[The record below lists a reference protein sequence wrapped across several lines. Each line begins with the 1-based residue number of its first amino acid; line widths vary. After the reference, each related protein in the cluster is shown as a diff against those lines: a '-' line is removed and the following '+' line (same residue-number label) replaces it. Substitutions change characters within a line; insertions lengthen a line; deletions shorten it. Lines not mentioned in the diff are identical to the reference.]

1 MFQYFDNDVN
11 SYNSLSLNQT
21 RKAEFKSPKTYLSTK
36 IILSNELSSTIK
48 HNQINQNK
56 NIIFEINNPN
66 INILKTDRED
76 NKNNLIENSSNRN
89 EQNEISQKNLN
100 FDSNMNENDKKN
112 KANISLTKLPKITKY
127 SIQTS
132 SDLSN
137 NNPMKSISNS
147 IDKTI
152 IHNQNFYYTKHQ
164 IFSNDRAKGKN
175 SNKKRKNSLRLSG
188 KVNIESIHSHL
199 NEKSKKHINNNNI
212 IIKSINKNSNNII
225 IYNNNNIINNINN
238 NIYNNIN
245 NDTNNNIINNIN
257 YNTNKK
263 NKVKNEPKLG
273 KMKEYIKLPEF
284 IGEEP
289 LTEMI
294 FNPIFEEN
302 LMKPHNEKQYE
313 INLYLNSNKMIN
325 NLIYLK
331 IPISKDGSIPTQNIV
346 NVKKLNKENKF
357 EEDEEELLPDNK
369 NEIIKNEIVKNEK
382 ITQEEYTP
390 VIIPKKET
398 YESISEYPGNY
409 KLKKDI
415 QEREKELLLSQKM
428 NKKHINRFD
437 SSDINEQ
444 LQNTKFPINLNYKIN
459 RRNKNIGGLFR
470 EKNSEKYISKSINS
484 QMGNNFFDN
493 NSDKSYNSINNNDD
507 MNTNQD
513 NKEESALSN
522 TLYGGIEPY
531 YKLKNE
537 NDNTLIFESRFE
549 SGNLLCAF
557 KTEEENKY
565 ILYLQNDTNTTG
577 YIQWFF
583 FRVSNTKK
591 GKKATFTI
599 INMLRKT
606 CVYKKGLKIMVYSKK
621 QAKEENIGWHRDCEN
636 VIYYT
641 NNLFTYNDNSK
652 KKRSLSS
659 LTFEYEFK
667 YDNDTVYFANCLPY
681 FYSKLTKE
689 IDYYEK
695 NKNNNFIFT
704 KNSITQT
711 LGGND
716 LMLLNITS
724 NKNQGEI
731 SFPQLNNGCNQPF
744 ANSSNSLKLKNNEF
758 NNQTK
763 LNNSKKAVIMIARQH
778 PGETV
783 GSHVIK
789 GCIDFLLGD
798 SEEAEKLREIY
809 NFQIIPMMNPDG
821 VLVGNSRTGFAGCD
835 LNRRWAKP
843 NEIIH
848 PEIFYTKSMI
858 LNTALKQNISFV
870 IDFHGHFGAYNS
882 LFYCNHKEEK
892 EICSLF
898 PYLCSK
904 LSNIISFEQSTF
916 SMPKYKN
923 STERLSLFRELEGND
938 NNNIVALETSFFGT
952 KNNRND
958 EKNYYF
964 NTKLLN
970 EIGRDVCLG
979 MLSYYIK
986 YEKISIENVTFL
998 SDKEKIKK
1006 LDVDMREFESDLI
1019 REVNEDEDQEG
1030 EDELSESEPS
1040 IDNFDKKEIMRLM
1053 PVPQKKKKKKG
1064 KNNNNGNHTNN
1075 FRLKKFEK
1083 YISKKKYGTEKNNL
1097 EKNKNNV
1104 EDDIELYNPLKELR
1118 IRKIEEENNKKLTM
1132 GKNSSPAKQ
1141 SSINNLNSN
1150 QKSKTS
1156 LEIKKS
1162 QQQQPTNLP
1171 APIPTE
1177 PNTKNDYSQTE
1188 EIFFRMHWSF
1198 FVGKYK
1204 ILTGKRTNNNL
1215 PNISGF
1221 PLNLIGKLNNNYIN
1235 NITKRNEILV
1245 NGRIKNINW
1254 TKFTNILADEKS
1266 INQIKKQNEN
1276 SHFKIK
1282 KINDGDTKSG
1292 FASLKD
1298 KTNLKNIYYA
1308 RLNGT
1313 NHSLK
1318 KPNNNGLKGSSKE
1331 LMNKEKNSNDNNG
1344 KK

>member
-21 RKAEFKSPKTYLSTK
+21 RKAEYKSPKTYLSTK

-48 HNQINQNK
+48 NNQINQNK
-56 NIIFEINNPN
+56 NIILNINNPN
-66 INILKTDRED
+66 TNILKTDRED

-89 EQNEISQKNLN
+89 EQNEISHKNLN
-100 FDSNMNENDKKN
+100 INLNLNENDKKN
-112 KANISLTKLPKITKY
+112 KENISLTKLPKITKY

-137 NNPMKSISNS
+137 INPMKSISNS
-147 IDKTI
+147 IDKTLI
-152 IHNQNFYYTKHQ
+152 PNQNFYYTKHQ
-164 IFSNDRAKGKN
+164 IFSNELSKGKN

-188 KVNIESIHSHL
+188 KVNIESVHSHL
-199 NEKSKKHINNNNI
+199 NEKSKKDINNNNI
-212 IIKSINKNSNNII
+212 NKSIHKNANNII
-225 IYNNNNIINNINN
+225 ICNNINNDTKNNIINNINN
-238 NIYNNIN
+238 NNI
-245 NDTNNNIINNIN
+245 IINNIN

-263 NKVKNEPKLG
+263 TKVKNEPKLG

-382 ITQEEYTP
+382 ITQEEYNP
-390 VIIPKKET
+390 IIIPKNKE
-398 YESISEYPGNY
+398 YESISEYPGNF
-409 KLKKDI
+409 KPKKEI
-415 QEREKELLLSQKM
+415 QEREKELILSQNN

-437 SSDINEQ
+437 GSDINEQ

-470 EKNSEKYISKSINS
+470 DKNSEKYISKSINS
-484 QMGNNFFDN
+484 QLGNNFFEN
-493 NSDKSYNSINNNDD
+493 NTDKSDNSINNNEDL
-507 MNTNQD
+507 NINQD
-513 NKEESALSN
+513 NKEETYLSN

-591 GKKATFTI
+591 GNKATFTI

-606 CVYKKGLKIMVYSKK
+606 CVYKKGLKIMVYSKR

-689 IDYYEK
+689 INYHEK
-695 NKNNNFIFT
+695 KKNNNFIFT

-716 LMLLNITS
+716 LMLLNIS
-724 NKNQGEI
+724 SYKNQGET
-731 SFPQLNNGCNQPF
+731 SFPQLNN
-744 ANSSNSLKLKNNEF
+744 NEF
-758 NNQTK
+758 NSQTK

-835 LNRRWAKP
+835 LNRRWSKP

-858 LNTALKQNISFV
+858 LKTALTQNISFI

-882 LFYCNHKEEK
+882 LFYCNHKEQK

-986 YEKISIENVTFL
+986 YEKISIENIDFL

-1006 LDVDMREFESDLI
+1006 LDVDMRQFESDII

-1053 PVPQKKKKKKG
+1053 PIPQKKKKKKG
-1064 KNNNNGNHTNN
+1064 KNNYNGNHTNN
-1075 FRLKKFEK
+1075 FRLKKFER
-1083 YISKKKYGTEKNNL
+1083 YISKKKYGTEKTNLERIKNNL
-1097 EKNKNNV
+1097 

-1118 IRKIEEENNKKLTM
+1118 TRKIEEENNKKLAMT
-1132 GKNSSPAKQ
+1132 KNSSPAKQ
-1141 SSINNLNSN
+1141 SPINNLNGN
-1150 QKSKTS
+1150 LKSKTS
-1156 LEIKKS
+1156 LELKKS
-1162 QQQQPTNLP
+1162 QQQQQPMNLP

-1204 ILTGKRTNNNL
+1204 ILTGRSTNNNL
-1215 PNISGF
+1215 PNISNF

-1235 NITKRNEILV
+1235 NISKRNDILV

-1254 TKFTNILADEKS
+1254 TKFANILADEKN

-1276 SHFKIK
+1276 SHYKIK
-1282 KINDGDTKSG
+1282 KGNDADTKSG
-1292 FASLKD
+1292 IASLKD
-1298 KTNLKNIYYA
+1298 KNNLKHIYHA
-1308 RLNGT
+1308 RFNGT
-1313 NHSLK
+1313 SLPLK
-1318 KPNNNGLKGSSKE
+1318 KTNNNGFKGSSKE

-1344 KK
+1344 KKSNVISKGK